1 MATAE
6 QLLDQAR
13 DFHRQGQ
20 MQTAID
26 LYRSAAKANP
36 RLSDAHTQ
44 LGFALMQVGIDA
56 EAVDHLEKAV
66 KLQPTSAEAL
76 CNLAF
81 AHRSQGRID
90 EALSCYERAAWM
102 TKRHPRAVAGA
113 AEIYAITGRHG
124 KAHALLLP
132 YISSRQDPP
141 AVALTY
147 ARCCRAL
154 GNPGDGAPALAR
166 HLAESSASIPPQL
179 RIAMLLELANLAHDL
194 GHPDRAIAAATD
206 ANRLTGRRYN
216 AQAHAEVT
224 QTLMANWTPERHEA
238 LPRAAAESDLPVFIV
253 GMPRTGAALLEQ
265 VIASHPDA
273 APAGE
278 TTITRHLVARL
289 VGGMSPEIVPFTDP
303 GVLTYQ
309 AVNEGAAF
317 CVNPLRMLARR
328 EGKQDP
334 KRVVDRCTH
343 NYLYLGMLDRMLPK
357 ARVIHIRRN
366 PLDTALS
373 CYMNAFDIP
382 YPYRVHF
389 ADFAA
394 AYQNYLRLM
403 DHWRPMISMPVLDV
417 DYEDL
422 VHDFENQ
429 ARRVIDFL
437 GLAWNDACLR
447 FWETPRRLVP
457 FANQGILKPIYTTSA
472 GKHAQYEQFLPQ
484 LRAALGM
491 PPAEGVAPLGA
502 PPPGPTGAPGAMPPM
517 DLPPGALPP
526 GDLPPPQF

>member
-36 RLSDAHTQ
+36 RLPDAHTQ

-56 EAVDHLEKAV
+56 EAVEHLEKAV

-102 TKRHPRAVAGA
+102 SKRHPRAVAGA

-132 YISSRQDPP
+132 YISARQDAP
-141 AVALTY
+141 ALALTY

-154 GNPGDGAPALAR
+154 DKPGDGAPVLAR
-166 HLAESSASIPPQL
+166 HLAESSGSMPPQL
-179 RIAMLLELANLAHDL
+179 RVAMLLELANLAHDL
-194 GHPDRAIAAATD
+194 GHYDRAIAASTD

-216 AQAHAEVT
+216 AQAHAQMTDQLVST
-224 QTLMANWTPERHEA
+224 WTAERHNA
-238 LPRAAAESDLPVFIV
+238 LPKAAGESDLPVFII

-265 VIASHPDA
+265 IIASHPDA

-289 VGGMSPEIVPFTDP
+289 LGGMSPDIVPFTDP

-317 CVNPLRMLARR
+317 CVNPLRLLAQR
-328 EGKQDP
+328 EGKP
-334 KRVVDRCTH
+334 EAKRVVDRCTH
-343 NYLYLGMLDRMLPK
+343 NYLYLGMLDRMLPR

-373 CYMNAFDIP
+373 CYMNTFDIP
-382 YPYRVHF
+382 YSYRVHF

-403 DHWRPMISMPVLDV
+403 DHWRPMISMPVLEV
-417 DYEDL
+417 EYEDL
-422 VHDFENQ
+422 VRDFENQ

-437 GLAWNDACLR
+437 GLPWHDACLH
-447 FWETPRRLVP
+447 FWETPRRMVP
-457 FANQGILKPIYTTSA
+457 FANQGILKPIYDTSVN
-472 GKHAQYEQFLPQ
+472 KHAHYEQFLPQ

-491 PPAEGVAPLGA
+491 PPVEGLTPPGGAMQGSTPQSGAA
-502 PPPGPTGAPGAMPPM
+502 PPAE
-517 DLPPGALPP
+517 LPS
-526 GDLPPPQF
+526 GDLPPMQF